1 MEEDLCSAKG
11 EILHEKPNKFVKAVM
26 VQTTKRRTMIRFLG
40 RKLSEGERAVLVLG
54 ETRL

>member
-1 MEEDLCSAKG
+1 MCSAKG